1 MELLRKPLISLIILV
16 FGISVPSLLLSQE
29 NLPEIV
35 KRVKPSTVVIL
46 TYDKDEK
53 ALKQGSG
60 FFISREGDVIT
71 NRHVLEGAIRADIKT
86 TGGKVYPV
94 KQVVAED
101 TEGDIVR
108 VSVDTPPGIASP
120 LKISGSL
127 PSEGER
133 ILVIGSPLGL
143 EQTISDGIVSAI
155 REIPGHGKVVQI
167 TAPISSGSSGSPVV
181 NTKGEVVGIATFL
194 VREGQNLNFAIP
206 QERLAKLSAGNGDG
220 LAEWTAKILAARE
233 VSVKKILVDG
243 INFMISRDY
252 EKALACCEE
261 ALKIDPSRSGTYCA
275 IGECHFHLT
284 HYQEAIEAYKQ
295 AIRFKPDSAEAY
307 FGLGDS
313 NSLLSRFQEAIEA
326 CQEAIRIKPDYA
338 EAYIQLGYCYC
349 QLELVREAVA
359 AYKQAIRI
367 KPDHAY
373 AHYFLS
379 LAYMQRGDKRS
390 AMDEYEILK
399 ELDADLANE
408 LLNVINRRAIGSVS
422 NPFPLGDLPPINVPP
437 LK

>member
-1 MELLRKPLISLIILV
+1 METLRKSLIVFIIFV

-29 NLPEIV
+29 NLSEIV

-46 TYDKDEK
+46 TYDKDDK

-71 NRHVLEGAIRADIKT
+71 NRHVLEGAIKAEIKT
-86 TGGKVYPV
+86 TGGKTCPI
-94 KQVVAED
+94 KQVLAED

-108 VSVDTPPGIASP
+108 VSVDIPPGIATP
-120 LKISGSL
+120 LRISGSL

-133 ILVIGSPLGL
+133 IIVIGSPLGL
-143 EQTISDGIVSAI
+143 DQTISDGIVSAI

-167 TAPISSGSSGSPVV
+167 TAPISPGSSGSPVV

-206 QERLAKLSAGNGDG
+206 QERLAKLSTGNGDG
-220 LAEWTAKILAARE
+220 LAEWTAKILAARD
-233 VSVKKILVDG
+233 VSVKKILIDG
-243 INFMISRDY
+243 INFMLRGDY

-284 HYQEAIEAYKQ
+284 HHQEAIEAYKQ

-307 FGLGDS
+307 LGISRSYFGLK
-313 NSLLSRFQEAIEA
+313 RFQEAEEP
-326 CQEAIRIKPDYA
+326 CLEAIRIKPEYAEAHEQLACCYFELSLFQESVEAFKHAFRIKPDYA
-338 EAYIQLGYCYC
+338 EA
-349 QLELVREAVA
+349 
-359 AYKQAIRI
+359 
-367 KPDHAY
+367 
-373 AHYFLS
+373 HYFLGVVYF
-379 LAYMQRGDKRS
+379 LMGNKGS

-399 ELDADLANE
+399 ELDADLANG

-422 NPFPLGDLPPINVPP
+422 NPFPPGNVC
-437 LK
+437 LF